1 MLGAATELTAKSL
14 LLRRL
19 GETAE
24 PYQAGRPG
32 QLMELAEVLTA
43 AGLAGAVLAGRS
55 RAATVLSGA
64 ALVAS
69 SALTRFGI
77 FEAGMASARD
87 PSTPSARS
95 ASASARSPRRNGL
108 MVTPAEPRPECG
120 TYSGAFGACVT
131 SRPTPDGRGGR
142 D

>member
-1 MLGAATELTAKSL
+1 MPYLFAGSAASAAGGLGMMAVPGENAGLAIRFAVLGAATELTAKSL

-55 RAATVLSGA
+55 RTATMLSGA

-77 FEAGMASARD
+77 FEAGVASARD
-87 PSTPSARS
+87 PKYTVRPQRE
-95 ASASARSPRRNGL
+95 RLRKK
-108 MVTPAEPRPECG
+108 AEAG
-120 TYSGAFGACVT
+120 TA
-131 SRPTPDGRGGR
+131 
-142 D
+142 